1 MSDVT
6 EITDLTAVIEPESTF
21 DSPVEDD
28 LSDEPESF
36 TADDLVRVLRE
47 LEEAGVELVEEG
59 RPEHAKRTV
68 AETVLPWEQY
78 LKFLT
83 EYPTKTVRLF
93 RYTGEDARAKARRR
107 AGEVKKRLAKAN
119 PQECWNIDW
128 QFVKDDESW
137 RVYVSYERDY
147 TETEMAEQH
156 TKMLAAQERGRHAAS
171 VRKTEIDA
179 AKAAAAK
186 AAEET
191 EPAAVAEVTI
201 PS

>member
-21 DSPVEDD
+21 DAPDAPDVEDD
-28 LSDEPESF
+28 LSGEF
-36 TADDLVRVLRE
+36 TADDLVRILRE
-47 LEEAGVELVEEG
+47 LDEAGIELVEEG

-83 EYPTKTVRLF
+83 EYPGKTVRLF

-156 TKMLAAQERGRHAAS
+156 TKMLAAQERGRHAAA
-171 VRKTEIDA
+171 VRKAEIDA
-179 AKAAAAK
+179 AKAANP
-186 AAEET
+186 
-191 EPAAVAEVTI
+191 PAAVAEVTI
-201 PS
+201 PSQ